1 MLRFVLLFV
10 ILLIVNSLDLPN
22 NLNDLNRLLV
32 TKSREFNILDD
43 ELLKMEKERETIRNS
58 FNMFRGNNIMSI
70 QKIIYLNNKIENLKR
85 DRHDLNH
92 LLLLIEGEVRKY
104 D

>member
-43 ELLKMEKERETIRNS
+43 ELLKMVKERESIRNS

>member
-1 MLRFVLLFV
+1 
-10 ILLIVNSLDLPN
+10 
-22 NLNDLNRLLV
+22 
-32 TKSREFNILDD
+32 
-43 ELLKMEKERETIRNS
+43 MEKERETIRNS

>member
-22 NLNDLNRLLV
+22 NLNDFNRLLV

-43 ELLKMEKERETIRNS
+43 ELLKMEKERESIRNS

>member
-1 MLRFVLLFV
+1 MLRFILLFV

>member
-1 MLRFVLLFV
+1 M
-10 ILLIVNSLDLPN
+10 LIVNSLDLPN

-43 ELLKMEKERETIRNS
+43 ELLKMEKERESIRNS

>member
-1 MLRFVLLFV
+1 MLRFILLFV

-43 ELLKMEKERETIRNS
+43 ELLKMEKERESIRNS

>member
-1 MLRFVLLFV
+1 MLRFILLFV

-43 ELLKMEKERETIRNS
+43 ELLKMEKERESIRNS
-58 FNMFRGNNIMSI
+58 FNMFKGNNIMSI

>member
-1 MLRFVLLFV
+1 MLRFILLFV

-58 FNMFRGNNIMSI
+58 FNMFRENNIMSI

>member
-1 MLRFVLLFV
+1 MLRFILLFV

-43 ELLKMEKERETIRNS
+43 ELLKMEKEREPTSLLASRPMS
-58 FNMFRGNNIMSI
+58 NNNEHP
-70 QKIIYLNNKIENLKR
+70 L
-85 DRHDLNH
+85 
-92 LLLLIEGEVRKY
+92 VF
-104 D
+104 

>member
-1 MLRFVLLFV
+1 MLRFILLFV

-22 NLNDLNRLLV
+22 NLNELNRLLV

-43 ELLKMEKERETIRNS
+43 ELLKMEKERESIRNS

>member
-1 MLRFVLLFV
+1 MFRFILLFV

-43 ELLKMEKERETIRNS
+43 ELLKMEKERESIRNS

>member
-1 MLRFVLLFV
+1 MLRFILLFV

-32 TKSREFNILDD
+32 IKSREFNILDD
-43 ELLKMEKERETIRNS
+43 ELLKMEKERESIRNS

>member
-1 MLRFVLLFV
+1 M
-10 ILLIVNSLDLPN
+10 LIVNSLDLPN

>member
-1 MLRFVLLFV
+1 MLRFILLFV

-43 ELLKMEKERETIRNS
+43 ELLKMEKERESIRNS

-70 QKIIYLNNKIENLKR
+70 KKIIYLNNKIENLKR

>member
-43 ELLKMEKERETIRNS
+43 ELLKMEKERESIRNS